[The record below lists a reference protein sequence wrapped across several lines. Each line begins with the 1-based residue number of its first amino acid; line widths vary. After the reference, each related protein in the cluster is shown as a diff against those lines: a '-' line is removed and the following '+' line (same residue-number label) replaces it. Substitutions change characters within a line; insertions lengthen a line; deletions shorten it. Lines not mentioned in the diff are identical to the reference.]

1 MRIFKTAWFNRF
13 ARKNDIKDEA
23 LVALINDLEAGIFD
37 ADLGGGVFKKR
48 LAREGEGK
56 SGGYRT
62 LICFRQNERAFFVFG
77 FSKSAM
83 GNISQRELADLK
95 KLADTILTIEWEE
108 IDEGIA
114 KGKFF
119 EVGVNDENVQE

>member
-13 ARKNDIKDEA
+13 ARKNDIEDEA
-23 LVALINDLEAGIFD
+23 LIVLVNELEAGVFD

-62 LICFRQNERAFFVFG
+62 IICFRHNDRAFFVFG
-77 FSKSAM
+77 FPKSTKC
-83 GNISQRELADLK
+83 NISQGELTDLK
-95 KLADTILTIEWEE
+95 KLAKTILDMNWAGIE
-108 IDEGIA
+108 DGMA
-114 KGKFF
+114 RGKFF
-119 EVGVNDENVQE
+119 EVGVNNEDL

>member
-13 ARKNDIKDEA
+13 ARKNDIENEA
-23 LVALINDLEAGIFD
+23 LIALVNDLEAGVFD

-62 LICFRQNERAFFVFG
+62 IICFRQNDRAFFVFG
-77 FSKSAM
+77 FSKSAR
-83 GNISQRELADLK
+83 GNISQGELADLK
-95 KLADTILTIEWEE
+95 KLAKTLLDMDWAGVEE
-108 IDEGIA
+108 GLA
-114 KGKFF
+114 RRKFF
-119 EVGVNDENVQE
+119 EVG